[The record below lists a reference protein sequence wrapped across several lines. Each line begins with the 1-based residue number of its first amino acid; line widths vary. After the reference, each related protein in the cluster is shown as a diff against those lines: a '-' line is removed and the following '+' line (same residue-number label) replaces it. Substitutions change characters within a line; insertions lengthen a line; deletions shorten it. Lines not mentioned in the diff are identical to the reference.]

1 MGGGKENEPSLPPI
15 LHQRRRKTHLFLYS
29 ALALWRCCFLPLLS
43 ATNMHTYCIGARTFT
58 FRVPHCYYGRPACA
72 SSSPSHV
79 SASAWRRKKKKTA
92 RWRECL
98 FFSLLRPSPRARTWN
113 TSPPLSPT
121 ADRLNTERGGGRG
134 GQGRGRERERGR
146 RSERGGGRGGVS
158 SRKRSGGWRRGGRRK
173 GSGGRRGKKGPPYRP
188 PPPLSV
194 RLSLPTAA
202 IFDGWAAA
210 SPARSRRMKSNNRG
224 AESPPPLRL
233 PSSLS
238 SSAAAGKDFVRR
250 EEVGEA

>member
-79 SASAWRRKKKKTA
+79 SASAWRRKKKTA

-98 FFSLLRPSPRARTWN
+98 FFSSPSLPASEDMEHFAPSLSHGRQTEHRKRRRTRRPGEGERERERT
-113 TSPPLSPT
+113 T
-121 ADRLNTERGGGRG
+121 
-134 GQGRGRERERGR
+134 ERERGR
-146 RSERGGGRGGVS
+146 KRGSEQPKEKWRMEKGRKKKRERRSP
-158 SRKRSGGWRRGGRRK
+158 RKEGA
-173 GSGGRRGKKGPPYRP
+173 
-188 PPPLSV
+188 
-194 RLSLPTAA
+194 SLP
-202 IFDGWAAA
+202 
-210 SPARSRRMKSNNRG
+210 P
-224 AESPPPLRL
+224 
-233 PSSLS
+233 S
-238 SSAAAGKDFVRR
+238 SSAVRPSLSPHCCYIR
-250 EEVGEA
+250 RVGRGLPRPQPKNEKQ